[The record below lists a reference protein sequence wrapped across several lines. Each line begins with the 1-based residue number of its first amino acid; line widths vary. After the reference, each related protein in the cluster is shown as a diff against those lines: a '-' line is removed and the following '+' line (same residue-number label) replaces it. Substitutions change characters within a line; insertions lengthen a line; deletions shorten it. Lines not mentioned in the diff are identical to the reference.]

1 MGTPKES
8 AGKRSGAP
16 KLLEY
21 LEMEEKTLQPEQT
34 VSEMANEV
42 LTRQAKARAE
52 QRGGEPI
59 EEAMEAVLNTEAG
72 RELRDLRDGPHGE
85 EGFQET
91 QAEAARERAR
101 ERAED
106 LGKRFGKIPGPP
118 CTVDGANFLE
128 NAVPA
133 KFGEYLLHEVG

>member
-42 LTRQAKARAE
+42 LTRQAKARAD
-52 QRGGEPI
+52 RGGEPI

-72 RELRDLRDGPHGE
+72 RELRDVPHGE
-85 EGFQET
+85 EGVQES
-91 QAEAARERAR
+91 QVEAARDRAR

-106 LGKRFGKIPGPP
+106 LGERLGEDPGSP
-118 CTVDGANFLE
+118 THG
-128 NAVPA
+128 
-133 KFGEYLLHEVG
+133 

>member
-42 LTRQAKARAE
+42 LTRQAKARAD
-52 QRGGEPI
+52 RGGEPI

-85 EGFQET
+85 EGVQES
-91 QAEAARERAR
+91 QVEAARDRAR

-106 LGKRFGKIPGPP
+106 LGERLGEDPGSP
-118 CTVDGANFLE
+118 THG
-128 NAVPA
+128 
-133 KFGEYLLHEVG
+133 

>member
-34 VSEMANEV
+34 LSEMANEV
-42 LTRQAKARAE
+42 LTRQAKARAD
-52 QRGGEPI
+52 RSGEPI

-85 EGFQET
+85 EGVQES
-91 QAEAARERAR
+91 QVEAARDRAR

-106 LGKRFGKIPGPP
+106 LGERLGEDPGSP
-118 CTVDGANFLE
+118 THG
-128 NAVPA
+128 
-133 KFGEYLLHEVG
+133 